1 MWDEWAVLESIN
13 VADVQQDVTPCSKPR
28 GTISG
33 LSTLPGAGWSLFEKC
48 HSVMSRPRWGHFHVL
63 LPVAWHFSARCLFF
77 SMFSLSALDWVSLE
91 ESSLLRSAKHHRGLA
106 APGFLGGKLSN
117 CKLLLVFFG
126 NFSAKVLFF
135 FKAKGQWLIENL
147 YFPQNYGLGK

>member
-1 MWDEWAVLESIN
+1 MCGQFLRALLWLMCSRMWP
-13 VADVQQDVTPCSKPR
+13 PCSKPR
-28 GTISG
+28 GTASG
-33 LSTLPGAGWSLFEKC
+33 LCISPGAGGSLFEKC
-48 HSVMSRPRWGHFHVL
+48 HSAMSRAERGHSHIP
-63 LPVAWHFSARCLFF
+63 LPVAWHSSARCLFF

-117 CKLLLVFFG
+117 CKLLLLFFG

-147 YFPQNYGLGK
+147 HFPQNYGLGK